1 MTAISLT
8 SDIWPRHSSSMPFSE
23 FDVGRLLEVPFL
35 NPSTPQPLNLSTLF
49 ENVKCLGRG
58 NALRPLD
65 LTLSSCLRKRALP
78 CIMWTELSAAS
89 LSKSSAEVC
98 ARLHRDGARN
108 PPKYSHRM
116 DTPPDSPPEGDNANA
131 CTSRAR
137 GRDFS
142 GQPARTGPSKLAPFP
157 GAKRP
162 REIQS
167 EDEKPRGN
175 ARRAAARNGR

>member
-1 MTAISLT
+1 MPPQLSIVLLVTRHPSLITSGKLPSYFVITSYFLLLT
-8 SDIWPRHSSSMPFSE
+8 SYFL
-23 FDVGRLLEVPFL
+23 RLP
-35 NPSTPQPLNLSTLF
+35 
-49 ENVKCLGRG
+49 
-58 NALRPLD
+58 
-65 LTLSSCLRKRALP
+65 
-78 CIMWTELSAAS
+78 SAAS

-108 PPKYSHRM
+108 PAKYSRRM
-116 DTPPDSPPEGDNANA
+116 DTSPDSMPPDGNENA

-142 GQPARTGPSKLAPFP
+142 GQLARTGPSKLAPFP

-162 REIQS
+162 REIQFG
-167 EDEKPRGN
+167 DEKPRGT

>member
-1 MTAISLT
+1 MVVKAQNHPTNLT
-8 SDIWPRHSSSMPFSE
+8 RQLLSIVSSSSSS
-23 FDVGRLLEVPFL
+23 RFL
-35 NPSTPQPLNLSTLF
+35 D
-49 ENVKCLGRG
+49 
-58 NALRPLD
+58 ALRHQRD
-65 LTLSSCLRKRALP
+65 GQLREDRASLLKQP
-78 CIMWTELSAAS
+78 SAAS

-108 PPKYSHRM
+108 PPKYSRRM
-116 DTPPDSPPEGDNANA
+116 DTPPNSPPAAGNANA

-167 EDEKPRGN
+167 GDEKLRGN